1 MCIAGGGIII
11 AKRKAMKG
19 EIMRTNYAGWIV
31 LFVIAAL
38 AVLVAKYYSYFPGD
52 VAVTRYVQSLA
63 GQNLRW
69 AEVISDTAKSP
80 WIFIILAA
88 VFIISWKLGG
98 WRIAFASVLNFMVM
112 LVLGDWLSP
121 LIARPR
127 PSPELVNVLKPLS
140 GFSFPSL
147 FALRYAA
154 TFGFL
159 TILALRK
166 SSGTIRICLVIV
178 CVAFLISGFFAR
190 VALAAHWPSDVIISY
205 YIALLF
211 AALLIRLAPKS

>member
-1 MCIAGGGIII
+1 
-11 AKRKAMKG
+11 MKG
-19 EIMRTNYAGWIV
+19 EIVRANYAGWVV

-38 AVLVAKYYSYFPGD
+38 AVLAARYYAYFPGD
-52 VAVTRYVQSLA
+52 VAVEKWVQLLTGS
-63 GQNLRW
+63 NLKW

-80 WIFIILAA
+80 WIFFILSA
-88 VFIISWKLGG
+88 VFVVSWYLAG
-98 WRIAFASVLNFMVM
+98 WPVAFASILIFVIMQ
-112 LVLGDWLSP
+112 VLGDWLSP

-127 PSPELVNVLKPLS
+127 PSAELVNVLKPLS
-140 GFSFPSL
+140 GYSFPSI

-159 TILALRK
+159 LVLALKKGR
-166 SSGTIRICLVIV
+166 GTLRTYLVIV
-178 CVAFLISGFFAR
+178 CVAFLILGFLAR
-190 VALAAHWPSDVIISY
+190 VALAAHWPSDVLISY

>member
-1 MCIAGGGIII
+1 MH
-11 AKRKAMKG
+11 AK
-19 EIMRTNYAGWIV
+19 YAGWIV
-31 LFVIAAL
+31 LFIIAVL
-38 AVLVAKYYSYFPGD
+38 AVLAAKYYAYFPGD
-52 VAVTRYVQSLA
+52 VAITKHVQSVTS
-63 GQNLRW
+63 QNLNW
-69 AEVISDTAKSP
+69 AEVVSDTAKFP
-80 WIFIILAA
+80 WILHILVV
-88 VFIISWKLGG
+88 VFAISWYLAG
-98 WRIAFASVLNFMVM
+98 WRAALVSILSFMVM

-121 LIARPR
+121 FVARPR
-127 PSPELVNVLKPLS
+127 PSAELVNVFHPLS

-159 TILALRK
+159 AVLALKK
-166 SSGTIRICLVIV
+166 SHGLLRMCLLIV
-178 CVAFLISGFFAR
+178 CVGLLIVGFFAR